1 MRMGA
6 PITYL
11 DIEEARKI
19 EAREGH
25 SLARTWEG
33 WKQKVMSSSPAARQR
48 VESADFFRIFRVLTR
63 VNGNPRRSASVPDA
77 GGARRSSRA

>member
-11 DIEEARKI
+11 DIEEARQI

-25 SLARTWEG
+25 GLARTWEG
-33 WKQKVMSSSPAARQR
+33 WKQKVMAKP
-48 VESADFFRIFRVLTR
+48 
-63 VNGNPRRSASVPDA
+63 
-77 GGARRSSRA
+77 